1 MRKQFILE
9 HGFSIQLYGTVL
21 QSRKRQNPEN
31 EKNPEYDQIP
41 KTTLQQENKYT
52 GRFCRK

>member
-41 KTTLQQENKYT
+41 KTA
-52 GRFCRK
+52 